1 MTGIYS
7 LVAELRS
14 NNETERIYT
23 QPPLSFGHLPL
34 SGEESYRASDNL
46 SSRVSETNV
55 AIQIEVKKGIH
66 IVLDCEATALRTL
79 LHYRSQWQVKY

>member
-1 MTGIYS
+1 MTGIFS

-34 SGEESYRASDNL
+34 SGEESYRTGDSL
-46 SSRVSETNV
+46 SSRGETV

-79 LHYRSQWQVKY
+79 LRYRSQWQVEY